1 MNNLSSSKI
10 YAIVVCYFPKEE
22 VLGKTLESLA
32 LQVNKII
39 LSDNTPGG
47 SEIAKK
53 FQQKISN
60 LEVIPLLKNT
70 GIAVAQNVGIKRA
83 INEGADFVLLSDEDT
98 VYPENYVKEMLKAYF
113 SLLDR
118 EKVASIVPNYA
129 DINKEGKRQGFVI
142 FKGLF
147 SRRIFPEK
155 GLHEITQAIASG
167 TVIPTRVFKDTG
179 LMYEDL
185 FLDWVDLEWCWRVRG
200 KGYKIIGNADAVI
213 YHKIGDVGKKLG
225 EQFYP
230 VHSEI
235 RHYYIIRNC
244 VYLALR
250 SSYINFLMRLNLLYK
265 SIRNTIGYSILGT
278 PHFRHLL
285 FCLKGIFHGLIGRLG
300 PFEQNE

>member
-1 MNNLSSSKI
+1 MNDLSSPKI
-10 YAIVVCYFPKEE
+10 YAVVVCYFPKEE

-32 LQVNKII
+32 SQVNKII

-60 LEVIPLLKNT
+60 LEVIHLLKNT
-70 GIAVAQNVGIKRA
+70 GIAVAQNVGIKKA
-83 INEGADFVLLSDEDT
+83 IEEGAEFVLLSDEDT

-113 SLLDR
+113 SLPDR
-118 EKVASIVPNYA
+118 EKVACIAPNYA
-129 DINKEGKRQGFVI
+129 DINREGEKQGFVI
-142 FKGLF
+142 FKDLF

-167 TVIPTRVFKDTG
+167 MIIPTRVFLSVG

-185 FLDWVDLEWCWRVRG
+185 FLDWVDLEWCWKARA
-200 KGYKIIGNADAVI
+200 KGYKIIGNADVVI
-213 YHKIGDVGKKLG
+213 YHRLGDVGKKLG
-225 EQFYP
+225 KKFYP

-244 VYLALR
+244 VHLALR
-250 SSYINFLMRLNLLYK
+250 SPYVNFLMRLNLLYK
-265 SIRNTIGYSILGT
+265 SIKNTIGYSILGT
-278 PHFRHLL
+278 PHFRHFL

-300 PFEQNE
+300 PLEKK